1 MRILVVEDE
10 QKVADAL
17 REGLVDE
24 RYDVVVE
31 RTGEG
36 AFFRVNTETFDVVLL
51 DLTLPGRDGLEIL
64 RALRQRRMETPV
76 LVLTARDSLEDRVTG
91 LDAGADDYLVK
102 PFAFAELLARIRA
115 LVRRGRVADAPKLAV
130 GDLEMDLVTRK
141 VLRGGKPGGPHR
153 PRVRAARISDAVSG
167 AGRVARD
174 AGARC
179 LEGNRTHDAARQRD
193 RRPHRAP
200 APQGGSRT
208 HGQVDPHYAWRR
220 LHAARRESRDR
231 NTRWVAGRWWRS
243 HSVRMRLTLWD
254 VAATTVVL
262 GAYLFGVYT
271 SVSRNVSDSLDERLR
286 ADFYWAAATVDEG
299 PDGLIMPFPQIDL
312 LLEEESP
319 WVQVW
324 SVDGKQLLL
333 SNDEAQ
339 APSHPGKPGTRP
351 ARERT

>member
-115 LVRRGRVADAPKLAV
+115 LVRRGRVADAPKLSV

-141 VLRGGKPGGPHR
+141 VIRAGKPVDLT
-153 PRVRAARISDAVSG
+153 VREFELLEFLMRYQGQVVS
-167 AGRVARD
+167 RETLARD
-174 AGARC
+174 VWKETARTTP
-179 LEGNRTHDAARQRD
+179 LDN
-193 RRPHRAP
+193 
-200 APQGGSRT
+200 
-208 HGQVDPHYAWRR
+208 VI
-220 LHAARRESRDR
+220 
-231 NTRWVAGRWWRS
+231 
-243 HSVRMRLTLWD
+243 D
-254 VAATTVVL
+254 VHIA
-262 GAYLFGVYT
+262 
-271 SVSRNVSDSLDERLR
+271 RLR
-286 ADFYWAAATVDEG
+286 RKVDAEHG
-299 PDGLIMPFPQIDL
+299 VKLIHTARGVGFVVR
-312 LLEEESP
+312 EE
-319 WVQVW
+319 
-324 SVDGKQLLL
+324 
-333 SNDEAQ
+333 
-339 APSHPGKPGTRP
+339 AP
-351 ARERT
+351 